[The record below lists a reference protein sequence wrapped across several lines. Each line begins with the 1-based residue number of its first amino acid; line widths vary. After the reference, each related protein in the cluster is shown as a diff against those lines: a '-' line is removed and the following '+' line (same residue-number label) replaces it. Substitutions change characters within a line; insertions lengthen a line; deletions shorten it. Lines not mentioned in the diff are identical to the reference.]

1 MSGTAESIA
10 QNEVKLFQPE
20 FSGEA
25 ISFEQKGDWLN
36 ELLEYGVHIIPC
48 GSPHDTI
55 PAYFRKRHP
64 FDDELQLK
72 AKWAKTPRVNWSH
85 YQRTQ
90 PSDMEVKA
98 WHHEFPAANWAAIT
112 GINFAVIDA
121 DSDEAMA
128 WISEG
133 NITRSPLTQ
142 RTPRGGAHYFYS
154 IAQADVRTGAGKNKI
169 DTRGVGG
176 YVMVAPSLG
185 YTMHCEP
192 SYGVGSMDDL
202 PPLTDMDI
210 SKITAFN
217 NGGDAE
223 PNIREALNEDAVEEG
238 GRNDKLAR
246 LVGKW
251 IKEGWGMR
259 EILIK
264 AQDWNQTCD
273 PPLSIVET
281 ATTTLSICQGHVKRN
296 PQDIDAGVNEW
307 ETSQWQTQISE
318 DLKQIQDQED
328 PVEAPSKPEI
338 GPLGLVPFSDQEW
351 QEETTFGQIEQYWG
365 DAFIFKQ
372 SRVLL
377 LGKPKIGKSNFL
389 GAFAAGACTG
399 TDFLGVPFSKPLKV
413 MWFQAE
419 IIKEFMKDRIETY
432 FRRFAHDEDM
442 IRMGYQ
448 NLIVSG
454 RLRKNLMTDQ
464 DIQAFHEEIQYHKPD
479 IVMIDPIIN
488 FFDGEENSN
497 TEIRKL
503 LDRIDRLIELNDIS
517 VLLAHH
523 TGKERAD
530 DKSFMSARGGSVFAG
545 WFDSGVKLAGEKPN
559 VQFYYEA
566 RNARDPDEHLASFDF
581 ELGEWQVSDLL
592 KRPTKQVSAEDEV
605 EIASIVLK
613 GMKVD
618 QYYKRGDMELLAKKQ
633 LRRHNKANGQ
643 KACMKAVSY
652 LQSHLGHKVLT
663 YSLPGQAMWHYL
675 AESTA
680 QKPWEIEE

>member
-1 MSGTAESIA
+1 MSGTVESIGSHDA
-10 QNEVKLFQPE
+10 RLFQPE
-20 FSGEA
+20 FSGES
-25 ISFEQKGDWLN
+25 INFEQKGDWLN

-48 GSPHDTI
+48 GSPHDTV
-55 PAYFRKRHP
+55 PQYFRKRHP
-64 FDDELQLK
+64 FDDEVQLK
-72 AKWAKTPRVNWSH
+72 AKWSKTPRVNWSH

-90 PSDMEVKA
+90 PSEMEVKA

-112 GINFAVIDA
+112 GISFAVVDA
-121 DSDEAMA
+121 DSQEAME

-154 IAQADVRTGAGKNKI
+154 ISQAEVRTGAGKNKI

-185 YTMHCEP
+185 YTMHCES
-192 SYGVGSMDDL
+192 SYGVGGMDDL
-202 PPLTDMDI
+202 PPLTDIDI

-217 NGGDAE
+217 SGGDAE
-223 PNIREALNEDAVEEG
+223 PNIREALNEDAVIEG

-259 EILIK
+259 EVLIK

-273 PPLSIVET
+273 PPMSIVET
-281 ATTTLSICQGHVKRN
+281 ATTTLSICQGHIKRN
-296 PQDIDAGVNEW
+296 PQDIDAGVNDW

-328 PVEAPSKPEI
+328 PVESPGPKEI

-399 TDFLGVPFSKPLKV
+399 TDFLGVPFSRPLKV

-432 FRRFAHDEDM
+432 FRRFAHDEEV

-613 GMKVD
+613 GMQVD

-680 QKPWEIEE
+680 QKPWEIE

>member
-1 MSGTAESIA
+1 MSGTVESIGSH
-10 QNEVKLFQPE
+10 EVRLFQPE
-20 FSGEA
+20 FSGES
-25 ISFEQKGDWLN
+25 ISFEQKGEWLN
-36 ELLEYGVHIIPC
+36 ELLEYGIHIIPC
-48 GSPHDTI
+48 GSPHDTV
-55 PAYFRKRHP
+55 PQYFRKRHP
-64 FDDELQLK
+64 FDDEAQLK

-112 GINFAVIDA
+112 GINFAVVDA

-154 IAQADVRTGAGKNKI
+154 IAQAEVRTGAGKNKI

-223 PNIREALNEDAVEEG
+223 PNIREVLNEDAAEEG

-281 ATTTLSICQGHVKRN
+281 ATTTLSICQGHIKRH
-296 PQDIDAGVNEW
+296 PEDIDAGVNEW

-328 PVEAPSKPEI
+328 PVEAPGKPEI

-365 DAFIFKQ
+365 DAFVFQ
-372 SRVLL
+372 NSRVLL

-503 LDRIDRLIELNDIS
+503 LDRIDRLIELNNVA

-545 WFDSGVKLAGEKPN
+545 WFDSGIKLAGEKPN

-592 KRPTKQVSAEDEV
+592 KRPTKQISTEDEV
-605 EIASIVLK
+605 EIADIVFK
-613 GMKVD
+613 GMQLDK
-618 QYYKRGDMELLAKKQ
+618 YYKRGDMELLAKKQ
-633 LRRHNKANGQ
+633 LRRHNRANGQ
-643 KACMKAVSY
+643 KACRNAVSY

-680 QKPWEIEE
+680 QKPWEVE